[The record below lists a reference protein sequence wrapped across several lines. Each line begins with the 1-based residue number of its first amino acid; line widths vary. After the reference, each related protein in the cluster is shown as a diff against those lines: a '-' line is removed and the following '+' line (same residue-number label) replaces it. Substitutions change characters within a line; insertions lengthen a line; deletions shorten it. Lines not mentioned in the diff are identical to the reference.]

1 MCALNIAR
9 IDPVSLRDT
18 VYAELRG
25 AFTRGE
31 FGPGDAVSLREL
43 AEMLGTSMTPVRE
56 AVRRLV
62 AEGALEDLPNR
73 TLRVPELTEARIRE
87 LWRARLALE
96 IQALDMAMDRMTPA
110 LIRQLAHVIDAP
122 ADGTPDLERNYAFHM
137 GLYRQSESTVILPLI
152 EALWLQYGACL
163 HLVMQH
169 PEAQE
174 IAQHTHHM
182 ELLDALR
189 AGDRGAAQAALERDI
204 GRSFRVLLAEE
215 IL

>member
-31 FGPGDAVSLREL
+31 FGPGDAVSLRGL

-62 AEGALEDLPNR
+62 AEGALEDMPNR
-73 TLRVPELTEARIRE
+73 SLRVPDLPEARIRE
-87 LWRARLALE
+87 LWRARLSLE
-96 IQALDMAMDRMTPA
+96 GLALDLAMDRMTDA
-110 LIRQLAHVIDAP
+110 ARAELSAILAREGP
-122 ADGTPDLERNYAFHM
+122 QPDLQQNYDFHLT
-137 GLYRQSESTVILPLI
+137 LYRQSESTVILPLI

-169 PEAQE
+169 PDARE
-174 IAQHTHHM
+174 IAQHTHHL
-182 ELLDALR
+182 ELLAALER
-189 AGDRGAAQAALERDI
+189 GDRAAAQAALARDI
-204 GRSFRVLLAEE
+204 GRSFGVLLPEGGA
-215 IL
+215 

>member
-18 VYAELRG
+18 VYNELRG

-31 FGPGDAVSLREL
+31 FGPGDSVSLRTL
-43 AEMLGTSMTPVRE
+43 ADMLGTSMTPVRE

-62 AEGALEDLPNR
+62 AEGALVDMPNR
-73 TLRVPELTEARIRE
+73 SLMVPPLDDERIRE

-96 IQALDMAMDRMTPA
+96 ALALDLALDRMTPE
-110 LIRQLAHVIDAP
+110 LIAQLESILSAP
-122 ADGTPDLERNYAFHM
+122 QEDQPNLQQNYDFHLT
-137 GLYRQSESTVILPLI
+137 LYRHSNSTVILPLI

-169 PEAQE
+169 EDARQ
-174 IAQHTHHM
+174 IAQHTHHE
-182 ELLDALR
+182 ELLSALKAGHKEAAQTALR
-189 AGDRGAAQAALERDI
+189 RDI
-204 GRSFRVLLAEE
+204 GRSFRVLLPEAPA
-215 IL
+215 